1 MIQRKQTLFLLAVVI
16 LSIVGA
22 ILPIGNIEPLGMGV
36 GDKVYSWYVLKE
48 EGTRSFLTSPL
59 AVVYIL
65 NAVMALAN
73 IFMYNNRKFQ
83 MKLCVYGGI
92 FMLLWYAV
100 LGYLCFTSFSSVGTY
115 HPAISVC
122 IPFICIILYVMA
134 YKGVSADEKL
144 VRSMDRIR

>member
-16 LSIVGA
+16 LSILGA
-22 ILPIGNIEPLGMGV
+22 MLPIGNIEPLGMGV
-36 GDKVYSWYVLKE
+36 GDKVYSWYVAKE

-59 AVVYIL
+59 AVVYVL

-83 MKLCVYGGI
+83 MKLCVYSCI
-92 FMLLWYAV
+92 FMVLWYAV
-100 LGYLCFTSFSSVGTY
+100 LAYLCFTSFAALGSF
-115 HPAISVC
+115 HPAISIC
-122 IPFICIILYVMA
+122 IPFICIVLSVMA
-134 YKGVSADEKL
+134 YKGISADEKL